1 MDEEYNA
8 GNNKR
13 LWLLFAT
20 YFGICFYL
28 FLCLLNLFSQRPLWL
43 DEKFIF
49 DNLKELPPAQLFG
62 PLKHSQAFP
71 RLYLFLIQKLAF
83 IFDFNLISLRIL
95 PFLFMIGAFFVW
107 LKIFAKSE
115 GKGLAYFLFILAWC
129 GSYPL
134 TYYSAELKQ
143 YSADI
148 LVAAVFTYFILSQR
162 KYLKEKNANLFVAL
176 KYLFIPAL
184 ILFSYTG
191 FFFILIPAYNLLL
204 SLKRNKNSISYLVI
218 YVSSALLFF
227 FISYNFD
234 VKYVL
239 SESGLRN
246 YWNDYF
252 ISVTTPY
259 EFMKTFTEGL
269 RNLFTRWFL
278 EKKIVIRIITIFSPF
293 AFFGLVIL
301 GCKKLLQDKGR
312 VLTLF
317 SLGLVLFLSLFTAGI
332 LRMYPF
338 TGARVTLFIAIFI
351 FYAIIKSI
359 EIFKKPLFFFYLIL
373 LSIYMITLSTTSFYF
388 LVKYLNKIQ

>member
-1 MDEEYNA
+1 M
-8 GNNKR
+8 GKICPINNNRR
-13 LWLLFAT
+13 LWVSFAIYSGISFYILLCT
-20 YFGICFYL
+20 
-28 FLCLLNLFSQRPLWL
+28 LNLFSQRPLWL

-49 DNLKELPPAQLFG
+49 NNLKELQPNQLFG
-62 PLKHSQAFP
+62 PLMHSQAFP
-71 RLYLFLIQKLAF
+71 RAYLFLIQKLAF
-83 IFDFNLISLRIL
+83 IFNFNLISLRIL
-95 PFLFMIGAFFVW
+95 PFLFMIAAFFVW
-107 LKIFAKSE
+107 NNIFTKFE
-115 GKGLAYFLFILAWC
+115 GKGTGYLLFILSWC
-129 GSYPL
+129 GSYPM

-148 LVAAVFTYFILSQR
+148 FVAAVFTYFILSQR
-162 KYLKEKNANLFVAL
+162 KYLEEKNANLFAVL
-176 KYLFIPAL
+176 KYLFIPTL

-204 SLKRNKNSISYLVI
+204 SLKRNKNSIFYLII

-269 RNLFTRWFL
+269 RNLFAGWFL
-278 EKKIVIRIITIFSPF
+278 EKKIVIRIMTIFSPF

-338 TGARVTLFIAIFI
+338 TGTRVTLFIAIFI

-359 EIFKKPLFFFYLIL
+359 EIFKKPLFFFYSIL
-373 LSIYMITLSTTSFYF
+373 LSTYIITLSTTSFYF